1 MYRVLIVDDEPEI
14 RQGLRLKVKWEQI
27 GMVVV
32 GEAAHGGEA
41 AERLEHEPIDIVIT
55 DMNMP
60 VMDGL
65 SFLDYCREQH
75 PALRLIVITGY
86 EDFQYA
92 HAAIRNRVR
101 DYLLKPVTR
110 DELTSALQ
118 RIGQELD
125 AERQSRDEASV
136 LQWQMSQY
144 AREMKEHFI
153 VRLVR
158 GELDQAQPGT
168 IMERAQRFQLDAW
181 EKSEVRFLTAGL
193 PAGGGG
199 TEERERLPEQFRL
212 VFELLCR
219 EFAENWSELDM
230 AAEDVAARP
239 ERRSANPGPGDRAE
253 GAVERKS
260 RVEEDGKRGERAE
273 EGVEWRVISGEDAKR
288 SSHQLEVFRDAGY
301 PGLMHLICR
310 GSAEQAAQLASAL
323 KEAIRSH
330 VRLDTHVGVGEP
342 VSGFG
347 TWKDGYM
354 SALIAWN
361 IAGSPMAEGEP
372 SGSGQDTAHLPE
384 ETVKVMRRYLARG
397 ETDAFGKAMAT
408 ALEEA
413 HAVSRAAFVK
423 MIFQLVLILES
434 AAAEAQLQLESREQ
448 LWLRP
453 ELVLGMHTVAKAE
466 AFLQEIAGKI
476 AERTTQGSGADADQS
491 VIEAAKQFIEEN
503 YRYDLNL
510 TMIAERFNYHPSY
523 FSEFF
528 KAKVGRT
535 FIQYLSEVRMAE
547 AVRLLKE
554 TTLSLWDIAEFTGFS
569 NASYFSAKFK
579 KVYGMSPS
587 EYRSGQGQ

>member
-14 RQGLRLKVKWEQI
+14 RQGLRLKVKWEDI
-27 GMVVV
+27 GMLVV

-41 AERLEHEPIDIVIT
+41 VERLEHEPIDVVIT

-65 SFLDYCREQH
+65 SFLDYCREQQ

-125 AERQSRDEASV
+125 SERQSRDEASA

-158 GELDQAQPGT
+158 GELDQAQPRT
-168 IMERAQRFQLDAW
+168 IMERAERFRLDAW
-181 EKSEVRFLTAGL
+181 DQSEVHFLTAGL
-193 PAGGGG
+193 PAGSVG
-199 TEERERLPEQFRL
+199 TADEERLPEQFRL
-212 VFELLCR
+212 AFELLCR
-219 EFAENWSELDM
+219 EFAEQWIGLGGSGG
-230 AAEDVAARP
+230 VADNRGASGRQQGVSP
-239 ERRSANPGPGDRAE
+239 SQHSKLSADHPSDL
-253 GAVERKS
+253 V
-260 RVEEDGKRGERAE
+260 
-273 EGVEWRVISGEDAKR
+273 
-288 SSHQLEVFRDAGY
+288 QLEVFRDAGY
-301 PGLMHLICR
+301 PGLMHLICL
-310 GSAEQAAQLASAL
+310 GCGEQAARLAAAL
-323 KEAIRSH
+323 KDAIRSH
-330 VRLDTHVGVGEP
+330 VRLDTHVGIGEP
-342 VSGFG
+342 VTGFG
-347 TWKDGYM
+347 SWKDGYM

-361 IAGSPMAEGEP
+361 MAGSPMTEGEQ
-372 SGSGQDTAHLPE
+372 SGAGQDAAHLPE
-384 ETVKVMRRYLARG
+384 ETVKVMRRYLTRG
-397 ETDAFGKAMAT
+397 ETEAFRKAMVA

-466 AFLQEIAGKI
+466 AFLQEIAAKI
-476 AERTTQGSGADADQS
+476 ADRSSQGSGDADQS

-535 FIQYLSEVRMAE
+535 FIQYLSEIRMAE

-579 KVYGMSPS
+579 RVHGVSPS
-587 EYRSGQGQ
+587 EYRNGL

>member
-14 RQGLRLKVKWEQI
+14 RQGLRLKVNWEQI
-27 GMVVV
+27 GMLVV

-65 SFLDYCREQH
+65 SFLEYCREQH

-110 DELTSALQ
+110 DELTAALQ

-125 AERQSRDEASV
+125 GERQSRDEASV

-181 EKSEVRFLTAGL
+181 EQSEVRFLTAGL
-193 PAGGGG
+193 PVGAVG
-199 TEERERLPEQFRL
+199 TDGRERLPEQFRL
-212 VFELLCR
+212 AFELLCR
-219 EFAENWSELDM
+219 EFALQWSELGE
-230 AAEDVAARP
+230 AAAGDVSGGS
-239 ERRSANPGPGDRAE
+239 EQGDANPGQQGDRIGGAAERRDRGEDGVERRARADE
-253 GAVERKS
+253 GAEC
-260 RVEEDGKRGERAE
+260 
-273 EGVEWRVISGEDAKR
+273 R
-288 SSHQLEVFRDAGY
+288 SNLLEVFRDAGY

-310 GSAEQAAQLASAL
+310 GSAEQAARLADAL
-323 KEAIRSH
+323 KEAISSH
-330 VRLDTHVGVGEP
+330 VRLDTHVGIGEP
-342 VSGFG
+342 VNGFG
-347 TWKDGYM
+347 AWKDGYM

-361 IAGSPMAEGEP
+361 IAGSSTVEGEP
-372 SGSGQDTAHLPE
+372 SGAVQDTAHLPE
-384 ETVKVMRRYLARG
+384 ETVKVMRRYLSRG
-397 ETDAFGKAMAT
+397 ETEAFGKAMAA

-434 AAAEAQLQLESREQ
+434 AAAEAKLQLESREQ

-453 ELVLGMHTVAKAE
+453 ELVLGMHTVARAE
-466 AFLQEIAGKI
+466 AFLQEIASKI
-476 AERTTQGSGADADQS
+476 ADRSTQGAGADADQS

-579 KVYGMSPS
+579 KVYGLSPS
-587 EYRSGQGQ
+587 EYRSGQGD